1 MAEEYSNK
9 QEKKK
14 DNGKEMTFWEHLDA
28 LRGHLFRSLMAVT
41 AFTILAFVNRKVLFD
56 KIILAPKEAD
66 FPTNRMLCKLGDLLN
81 TPQLCLGNL
90 ELNIINIQLSGQ
102 FLTHMYISLA
112 AGVVL
117 ALPYIVWEI
126 FRFIEPGLYE
136 HERKYARGG
145 VWITSLLF
153 ITGVLFSYFLI
164 VPLTIQFL
172 GGYQVSASV
181 ANQIALGSYI
191 KTVVSVSFA
200 VGLVFELPVLIYF
213 LARTGIV
220 TASWMRK
227 NRKIMLV
234 LTLVLSAIITPP
246 DVFSQIMVAIP
257 LIILYEFSIRIAA
270 KVEKKRVV
278 SMD

>member
-220 TASWMRK
+220 TAAWMRK